1 MHRVKTAKRAILV
14 AAILGIASAVAA
26 GGYWVGE
33 QHTPTTISE
42 MLRATEIPLTNW
54 WETPN
59 PIFRLPLDAQESLLL
74 QMEYVYDTQADA
86 SPSMHGD
93 ERKRFRP
100 SGLLQY
106 GVGAEAQ
113 RIEQWLNKPLFGD
126 AAHALLIEEK
136 YGFGRPLFSFSIEE
150 VGAELQEG
158 VVPESLRALFHAHG
172 ESLSEQA
179 TLIDADERMVDIGR
193 HTLHPAPG
201 RGNVPLSM
209 VNLAKATHALWSN
222 GFPSTGSLTRFV
234 CCSLQARDP
243 TGVK

>member
-1 MHRVKTAKRAILV
+1 MNGVKTAKRATGGAGIVGIV
-14 AAILGIASAVAA
+14 AAVV
-26 GGYWVGE
+26 VGSYLARQ

-158 VVPESLRALFHAHG
+158 VVPESLRALFQAHG
-172 ESLSEQA
+172 ESLSEPA
-179 TLIDADERMVDIGR
+179 SLIDAESEWWISDGILYILRQEEGILRVYGE
-193 HTLHPAPG
+193 LE
-201 RGNVPLSM
+201 
-209 VNLAKATHALWSN
+209 KATHALWSN
-222 GFPSTGSLTRFV
+222 GFPSTGRLARFE
-234 CCSLQARDP
+234 CCSLLGRARS
-243 TGVK
+243 GVK